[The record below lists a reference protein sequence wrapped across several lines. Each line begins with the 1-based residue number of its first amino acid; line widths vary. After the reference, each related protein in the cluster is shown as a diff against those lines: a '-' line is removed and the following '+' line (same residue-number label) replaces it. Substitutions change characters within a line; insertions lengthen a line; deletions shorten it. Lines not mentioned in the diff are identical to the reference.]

1 MKTGY
6 TIAIRNPKGCWQYR
20 QNGLTARETKR
31 KLGKVFGLPVRIV
44 DSLPLGKSI
53 ISFDGGEFQVKLEKI
68 G

>member
-20 QNGLTARETKR
+20 QTGLTARETKR
-31 KLGKVFGLPVRIV
+31 KLGKIVGLPLRIV
-44 DSLPLGKSI
+44 DSLPLGKSLVE
-53 ISFDGGEFQVKLEKI
+53 FDGKKFQVKMEKL